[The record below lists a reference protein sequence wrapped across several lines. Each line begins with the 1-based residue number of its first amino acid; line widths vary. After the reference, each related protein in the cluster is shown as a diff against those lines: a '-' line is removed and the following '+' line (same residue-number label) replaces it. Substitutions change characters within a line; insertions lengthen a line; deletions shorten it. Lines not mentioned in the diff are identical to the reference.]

1 MDLIILKKTLFL
13 LNKMELII
21 AAISLGLLG
30 SFHCIGMCGPIAL
43 ALPVH
48 HYSAFKKYTGILV
61 YNIGR
66 VTTYTFLGMLFGL
79 LGQSFF
85 IGGFQQIV
93 SISIGVL
100 LLLSVVL
107 THTKWLN
114 IPRFEFIY
122 SFINHVKVQLG
133 SLFNKKGLHF
143 LFFIGLLNGLLP
155 CGLVYLGIA
164 GAIATGHYIKGA
176 EFMFYFGLGTI
187 PIMYAVAFFG
197 QFITV
202 RYRNHIRHAM
212 PYIVSIMA
220 VLLIVRGLNLGIP
233 YVSPEFEKSTHT
245 ISCCEKPKQDSKQEL
260 KSIKSCCHKK

>member
-1 MDLIILKKTLFL
+1 
-13 LNKMELII
+13 MELII

-48 HYSAFKKYTGILV
+48 HYSSFKKYLGILL

-66 VTTYTFLGMLFGL
+66 ISTYTSLGLLFGL

-85 IGGFQQIV
+85 IGGFQQMV
-93 SISIGVL
+93 SISIGIL
-100 LLLSVVL
+100 LLLSVMI
-107 THTKWLN
+107 TQTKWLN
-114 IPRFEFIY
+114 TPSFGFIY
-122 SFINHVKVQLG
+122 AFINKIKVQLG
-133 SLFNKKGLHF
+133 NLFNKKGLHF

-176 EFMFYFGLGTI
+176 EFMFYFGIGTI
-187 PIMYAVAFFG
+187 PIMYAVAFLG

-202 RYRNHIRHAM
+202 KYRNHIRHSM
-212 PYIVSIMA
+212 PYVVSIMA
-220 VLLIVRGLNLGIP
+220 ILLIVRGLNLGIP
-233 YVSPEFEKSTHT
+233 YLSPEFEKNNHT
-245 ISCCEKPKQDSKQEL
+245 ISCCEKPTENTKQEF
-260 KSIKSCCHKK
+260 KPIKSCCHKK